1 MTLKKV
7 VLEMITETKKY
18 AEDIVQQS
26 RNTNASK
33 KYILSDYRLL
43 GFVRQLCGTLPGA
56 LHGYSHCPDHEG
68 IKTVSFGSCRKISK
82 AI

>member
-43 GFVRQLCGTLPGA
+43 GFVRQLCGTLPGGNFFKCR
-56 LHGYSHCPDHEG
+56 LTG
-68 IKTVSFGSCRKISK
+68 VSVNM
-82 AI
+82 

>member
-43 GFVRQLCGTLPGA
+43 GFVRQLCGGENF
-56 LHGYSHCPDHEG
+56 C
-68 IKTVSFGSCRKISK
+68 
-82 AI
+82 

>member
-43 GFVRQLCGTLPGA
+43 GFVRQLCGTLPQRA
-56 LHGYSHCPDHEG
+56 H
-68 IKTVSFGSCRKISK
+68 
-82 AI
+82 